1 LTYARP
7 AGAVLAR
14 VHDTAFRLVRPV
26 LTAHVARGLNV
37 DEYVWDSMQEPEVF
51 EPSPKLKK

>member
-1 LTYARP
+1 M
-7 AGAVLAR
+7 R
-14 VHDTAFRLVRPV
+14 VRQAPFSLVSTTTAFRLVRPV